1 MYKLFIITLLTLTG
15 TMVMSDSP
23 STEQKASTL
32 QKASFGGGCFWCIEP
47 FFEKLKGV
55 ASVKSGYQGGSVP
68 NPTYREVTTGKT
80 GHAEVVQVTFDPELI
95 TYTDLLEVFF
105 DIHDPT
111 TLNRQGAD
119 VGTQYRS
126 TILYYN
132 QDQKKLAEA
141 AVKKLNDEK
150 VFGKPVVTTV
160 EKAGVFFEAEE
171 YHQDY
176 FARNPDAPYCRLV
189 IAPKLKKIQLRQD
202 LLK

>member
-1 MYKLFIITLLTLTG
+1 MKTFFLTVLLTLTG
-15 TMVMSDSP
+15 TVAMSESN
-23 STEQKASTL
+23 ENL

-55 ASVKSGYQGGSVP
+55 ESVKSGYQGGDVP
-68 NPTYREVTTGKT
+68 NPTYKEVSSGKT
-80 GHAEVVQVTFDPELI
+80 GHAEVVEVTYDPAVI
-95 TYTDLLEVFF
+95 SYTDLLEVFF

-132 QDQKKLAEA
+132 DEQKALAEA
-141 AVKKLNDEK
+141 AVKKLTEDK
-150 VFGKPVVTTV
+150 VFKDPIVTKV
-160 EKAGVFFEAEE
+160 EKAGTFYVAEG

-176 FARNPDAPYCRLV
+176 FSKNPSAPYCRLV
-189 IAPKLKKIQLRQD
+189 IAPKLNKIKLRED
-202 LLK
+202 LLKK